1 MSKAIKKASPN
12 RVKRDSKRR
21 KAEAKIALLES
32 IISDIRAKYNNTE
45 IPRNSED
52 SHAIAQARGEID
64 RLIDWRTYGSKEYEG
79 AQPKKEE
86 PRKTRK
92 SRKIIFSP
100 EESEK
105 ILQMRANKFG
115 YEAIGKALGCS
126 KNVIANYC
134 KGLGINGHPRAR
146 KVNRD
151 EAVKLHNAGWS
162 YSKIAKLYGVTSDA
176 IAKTVKAWREER
188 EDET

>member
-1 MSKAIKKASPN
+1 MSEIKEAAPN
-12 RVKRDSKRR
+12 RVKGSKRR
-21 KAEAKIALLES
+21 KAEARIALLES
-32 IISDIRAKYNNTE
+32 IIADIREKHNNTE
-45 IPRNSED
+45 IPANSPD
-52 SHAIAQARGEID
+52 SFAIAQARGEID

-79 AQPKKEE
+79 AQPKKE
-86 PRKTRK
+86 PKKTRK
-92 SRKIIFSP
+92 IVFSS

-115 YEAIGKALGCS
+115 YEAIGKAIGCS

-134 KGLGINGHPRAR
+134 KERGINGHPRAR

-176 IAKTVKAWREER
+176 IAKSIKAWREER
-188 EDET
+188 EDEA

>member
-1 MSKAIKKASPN
+1 MPKVKKAAPN
-12 RVKRDSKRR
+12 RGSKRQK
-21 KAEAKIALLES
+21 KAEARIALLES
-32 IISDIRAKYNNTE
+32 IIADIREKNNNTE
-45 IPRNSED
+45 IPANSPD
-52 SHAIAQARGEID
+52 SFAIARARGEID

-92 SRKIIFSP
+92 IIFSP

-105 ILQMRANKFG
+105 ILQMRAEKYG

-126 KNVIANYC
+126 KNVIANFC
-134 KGLGINGHPRAR
+134 KERGINGQPRKR

-151 EAVKLHNAGWS
+151 EAARLHNNGWS
-162 YSKIAKLYGVTSDA
+162 YSKIAKLYGVTNDA

-188 EDET
+188 EDEA

>member
-12 RVKRDSKRR
+12 RVKRESKRR

-32 IISDIRAKYNNTE
+32 IIADVRAKYNNTE

-52 SHAIAQARGEID
+52 SHAIAKARGEID
-64 RLIDWRTYGSKEYEG
+64 RLIDWRNYGSKEYEG
-79 AQPKKEE
+79 AQQKKEE

-92 SRKIIFSP
+92 IMFSP
-100 EESEK
+100 EDTEK
-105 ILQMRANKFG
+105 IIQMRAEKFG
-115 YEAIGKALGCS
+115 YESIGKELGCS
-126 KNVIANYC
+126 KNVIANFC
-134 KGLGINGHPRAR
+134 KERGINGQPRKR

-151 EAVKLHNAGWS
+151 EAARLHNNGWS
-162 YSKIAKLYGVTSDA
+162 YSKIAKLYGVTNDA

-188 EDET
+188 EDEA